1 MLIMGLVSYLYKK
14 EFVCRYDKEIGV
26 PYYKASDFN
35 GLKEETFS
43 FTNSKGIELKYFYY
57 YYDNYKEDKIVLFL
71 HGLACGH
78 AAYFAEID
86 ALARR
91 GFKVLAVDYT
101 GCGDSKGKCLGSLN
115 TPTRDVNELLD
126 YLKLDKPVVLVGHS
140 LGGYS
145 TLNTISLRDEIKKAV
160 VISGFLTIKSIGDA
174 LIKNNFFVKHIL
186 KYENKLYPEYK
197 DLNNIDY
204 LNKTTDDIFFIQS
217 EDDTMVPYRIAL
229 EVVESIDNPHIKKL
243 KMSGRKHNPN
253 YTDASIQYMNEVFGN
268 YYSLLKEK
276 KIKTDAD
283 KINYFKDVSLAKL
296 VEQDEQLFDQIAQF
310 LNK

>member
-1 MLIMGLVSYLYKK
+1 MGLVSYLYKK
-14 EFVCRYDKEIGV
+14 HFVCRYDKEVGV
-26 PYYKASDFN
+26 PYYQASDFK
-35 GLKEETFS
+35 GLKKECFS
-43 FTNSKGIELKYFYY
+43 FTNSKGIELKYFYF
-57 YYDNYKEDKIVLFL
+57 YYDNYKNDVVVLFL

-91 GFKVLAVDYT
+91 GYKVLTLDYT

-126 YLKLDKPVVLVGHS
+126 YLKIDKPLVIVGHS
-140 LGGYS
+140 LGGY
-145 TLNTISLRDEIKKAV
+145 TALNIISLRGEIKKAV
-160 VISGFLTIKSIGDA
+160 VISGFLSIKTIGDA

-204 LNKTTDDIFFIQS
+204 LNKTNNNIFYIQS
-217 EDDTMVPYRIAL
+217 DDDGMVSYRIAL
-229 EVVESIDNPHIKKL
+229 EVVEQIDNPHIKTL

-253 YTDASIQYMNEVFGN
+253 YTDAAVSYMNEVFGN
-268 YYSLLKEK
+268 YYALIRK
-276 KIKTDAD
+276 KQIKTDED
-283 KINYFKDVSLAKL
+283 KINYFKDISLSKL
-296 VEQDEQLFDQIAQF
+296 VEQDEDLFDQISSFIKQ
-310 LNK
+310 

>member
-1 MLIMGLVSYLYKK
+1 MGLVSYLYKK
-14 EFVCRYDKEIGV
+14 HFVCRYDKEIGV
-26 PYYKASDFN
+26 PYYQTSDFK
-35 GLKEETFS
+35 GLKEEVFA
-43 FTNSKGIELKYFYY
+43 FTNSKGIELKYFYF

-91 GFKVLAVDYT
+91 GFKVLAIDYT

-115 TPTRDVNELLD
+115 TPTKDVCELLD
-126 YLKLDKPVVLVGHS
+126 YLKIDKPIVLVGHS
-140 LGGYS
+140 LGGYTS
-145 TLNTISLRDEIKKAV
+145 LNILNLRKDIKKAI
-160 VISGFLTIKSIGDA
+160 VISGFLSIKTIGDA

-217 EDDTMVPYRIAL
+217 DDDTMVPYRIAL
-229 EVVESIDNPHIKKL
+229 EVVEQIDNPHIKKL

-253 YTDASIQYMNEVFGN
+253 YTDSAIQYMNEVFGN
-268 YYSLLKEK
+268 YYYLLKQKEL
-276 KIKTDAD
+276 KTDED

-296 VEQDEQLFDQIAQF
+296 VEQDEELFDQIAQF

>member
-1 MLIMGLVSYLYKK
+1 MGLVSYLYKK
-14 EFVCRYDKEIGV
+14 HFVCRYDKEIGV
-26 PYYKASDFN
+26 PYYKTSDFK
-35 GLKEETFS
+35 GLKEEVFT
-43 FTNSKGIELKYFYY
+43 FTNSKGIELKYFYF

-91 GFKVLAVDYT
+91 GFKVLAIDYT

-115 TPTRDVNELLD
+115 TPTKDVSELLD
-126 YLKLDKPVVLVGHS
+126 YLKLDKQIVLVGHS
-140 LGGYS
+140 LGGYTS
-145 TLNTISLRDEIKKAV
+145 LNTISLREEIKKAV
-160 VISGFLTIKSIGDA
+160 VISGFLSIKTIGDA

-217 EDDTMVPYRIAL
+217 DDDTMVPYRIAL
-229 EVVESIDNPHIKKL
+229 EVVEQIDNPHIKKL

-253 YTDASIQYMNEVFGN
+253 YTDSAIQYMNEVFGN
-268 YYSLLKEK
+268 YYYLLKQKEL
-276 KIKTDAD
+276 KTDED

-296 VEQDEQLFDQIAQF
+296 VEQDEELFDQIAQF

>member
-1 MLIMGLVSYLYKK
+1 MGLVSYLYKK
-14 EFVCRYDKEIGV
+14 EFVCRYDKEVGV
-26 PYYKASDFN
+26 PYYRVSDFK
-35 GLKEETFS
+35 GLNEEVFS
-43 FTNSKGIELKYFYY
+43 FINSKGVELNYFFY
-57 YYDNYKEDKIVLFL
+57 YYDNYQDDKIVLFL

-91 GFKVLAVDYT
+91 GYKVLTLDYT

-126 YLKLDKPVVLVGHS
+126 YLKIDKSIVLVGHS
-140 LGGYS
+140 LGGYTS
-145 TLNTISLRDEIKKAV
+145 LNTISLRSEIKKAI

-174 LIKNNFFVKHIL
+174 LIKNNFFVKRIL
-186 KYENKLYPEYK
+186 AYENKLYPEYK

-217 EDDTMVPYRIAL
+217 EDDAMVPYRIAL
-229 EVVESIDNPHIKKL
+229 EVVEQIDNPHIKKL

-253 YTDASIQYMNEVFGN
+253 YTDAAVQYMNEVFGN
-268 YYSLLKEK
+268 YYSLIKQK
-276 KIKTDAD
+276 KIKTDAE
-283 KINYFKDVSLAKL
+283 KIEYFKDVSLAKL
-296 VEQDEQLFDQIAQF
+296 VEQDEDLFDQIAEF
-310 LNK
+310 INK